1 MSLQLILGSS
11 GSGKSHRL
19 YEEVIRDS
27 MVNPSEKYIVIV
39 PEQFTMGTQEKL
51 VKMHPNHGVLNVD
64 IVSFPRL
71 AYKVFEELGVT
82 EKEVL
87 DDTGKS
93 LIIRKILEEKKDEL
107 VTFKKNIDKPG
118 FVEEVKSAVSEM
130 LQYGVTP
137 DRLAEAAENLQ
148 NPLLK
153 YKLQDMITVYDGFK
167 TYISGRYIA
176 SEEILEVL
184 CRVADRSRI
193 IRDSIVTLDGFTGF
207 TPIQYRL
214 LRILMECCHKITVA
228 LTMDS
233 AEKPNVL
240 DGLSNLFYL
249 SKNTIHKLYA
259 IADETGTAILPE
271 IIMEDREPVRLKGS
285 QGLIFLEKNIFRY
298 NGRVYSKADEAV
310 QIFEGNMPKNEI
322 AFAVGEIKR
331 LIMEK
336 GWHYNDFAIVSADI
350 ETYGEAV
357 VNILAQNRIPSFL
370 DYKRNIMG
378 NSAVSFL
385 RGALQVLEE
394 DFSYESV
401 FGFLKTGFT
410 DITREQADILEN
422 YCLAMGIRGFKRYDT
437 LWIRKSGEMERLE
450 LSMED
455 INLLRERLLGIFETF
470 RKEIKACETVL
481 DYCKALYNFM
491 VQERLEEKL
500 AKQAAFFAEC
510 GEMGRKGEYEQV
522 YGKIT
527 ALLDK
532 FVTLLGSEKM
542 KFKEFND
549 ILDAGFREIKV
560 GLIPQ
565 SADAVIIGDIE
576 RTRIENVKALF
587 FMGVNDGII
596 PKQAGSGGIISET
609 DKEILREN
617 EIELSMTE
625 REKVFIQKFYLYL
638 SMTKPSE
645 RLYLSYARICA
656 DGKARK
662 MSYLLISIRKLF
674 PNIRIMDEISQ
685 QNTLRLVQ
693 IPKNDMTWRYVHEF
707 LDEETANKLYG
718 DNYLTSVSAIESYSA
733 CAFAHFITY
742 GLRLHERELY
752 DIKATDI
759 GTLYHDT
766 LECFSKKLVS
776 LGKTFTDITE
786 EERKRLV
793 AESVMEVTT
802 DYGNTVLYSTKRNEY
817 MISRVIA
824 MADRT
829 VWAVGQQLSKGRFV
843 PVEFERGF
851 VLDNRVRGRIDRI
864 DTYDDGENMY
874 IKVVDYKTGDSDF
887 DLLDTYY
894 GLKIQLVTY
903 MNAAMALEKKKYPD
917 REIIPA
923 AMFYYNIK
931 NPIVDETEDIDAA
944 ILEKLRVKG
953 ILNDDLIVLNALDNA
968 REGKSLVVPVTYQ
981 KDGSVRESPDIL
993 TVEKMKQLTEYV
1005 QDYINLSMEEILKG
1019 DIAVKPYMKNK
1030 KTGCDY
1036 CDYRSICGFDEK
1048 MPGCK
1053 YDSLRNL
1060 SEEEVFKRIAERK
1073 RGEQRGTGVDK

>member
-1 MSLQLILGSS
+1 MSLQFILGSS
-11 GSGKSHRL
+11 GSGKSYRL
-19 YEEVIRDS
+19 YEEVIRES
-27 MVNPSEKYIVIV
+27 MEHPSENFIVIV
-39 PEQFTMGTQEKL
+39 PEQFTMGTQEKI

-71 AYKVFEELGVT
+71 AYKVFGELGVA

-118 FVEEVKSAVSEM
+118 FVEEIKSAVSEM

-137 DRLAEAAENLQ
+137 DRLAEAAGNLQ
-148 NPLLK
+148 NPLLR
-153 YKLQDMITVYDGFK
+153 YKLQDIVTVYDGFK
-167 TYISGRYIA
+167 SYISGKYIA

-184 CRVADRSRI
+184 CRVAERSEI
-193 IRDSIVTLDGFTGF
+193 IRNSTITLDGFTGF

-214 LRILMECCHKITVA
+214 LRILMGCCRKITVA
-228 LTMDS
+228 LTIDS
-233 AEKPNVL
+233 SEKINVL

-249 SKNTIHKLYA
+249 SKNTIHKLYT
-259 IADETGTAILPE
+259 IADETQTMILPE
-271 IIMEDREPVRLKGS
+271 TFMEDREPVRLRDSKG
-285 QGLIFLEKNIFRY
+285 LVFLEKNIFRY
-298 NGRVYSKADEAV
+298 DGRVYTGNDRAV
-310 QIFEGNMPKNEI
+310 RVFEGNMPKNEI

-331 LIMEK
+331 LVMEK
-336 GWHYNDFAIVSADI
+336 GWHYSDFAIVSADI

-357 VNILAQNRIPSFL
+357 VNVLAQNHIPSFL

-410 DITREQADILEN
+410 DMTREQADILEN
-422 YCLAMGIRGFKRYDT
+422 YCLAMGIRGYKRYNT
-437 LWIRKSGEMERLE
+437 LWIRKNREMEQLE

-455 INLLRERLLGIFETF
+455 INSLREQVLAVFDTF
-470 RKEIKACETVL
+470 REEIRECKTVL
-481 DYCKALYNFM
+481 DYCRALYHFM
-491 VQERLEEKL
+491 VRQRLEEKL
-500 AKQAAFFAEC
+500 AKQAAFFAEQ
-510 GEMGRKGEYEQV
+510 GEMSRKGEYEQV
-522 YGKIT
+522 YGKIVQ
-527 ALLDK
+527 LLDK
-532 FVTLLGSEKM
+532 FVTLLGDEKM
-542 KFKEFND
+542 SFQEFND

-565 SADAVIIGDIE
+565 AADAVIIGDIE
-576 RTRIENVKALF
+576 RTRIENIKALF

-596 PKQAGSGGIISET
+596 PRQAAGGGIISET

-617 EIELSMTE
+617 QIELSMTE

-638 SMTKPSE
+638 SMTKPSD

-656 DGKARK
+656 DGRARK

-674 PNIRIMDEISQ
+674 PDIRIMDGVSQ

-693 IPKNDMTWRYVHEF
+693 IPKSDVTWRYVQEF

-752 DIKATDI
+752 DIKAADI

-766 LECFSKKLVS
+766 LECFSEKLVS

-786 EERKRLV
+786 EERKHLV
-793 AESVMEVTT
+793 AESVMQVTT
-802 DYGNTVLYSTKRNEY
+802 DYGNTVLYSTSRNEY

-824 MADRT
+824 MTDRT
-829 VWAVGQQLSKGRFV
+829 VWAVGEQLSKGRFV
-843 PVEFERGF
+843 PMEFERGF

-864 DTYDDGENMY
+864 DTYDDGENLY
-874 IKVVDYKTGDSDF
+874 VKVVDYKTGDSDF
-887 DLLDTYY
+887 DLPDTYY

-903 MNAAMALEKKKYPD
+903 MNAALALEKKKYPD
-917 REIIPA
+917 RKIIPA

-931 NPIVDETEDIDAA
+931 NPIVDEAEDIDAA

-953 ILNDDLIVLNALDNA
+953 ILNDDLMVLEALDSA
-968 REGKSLVVPVTYQ
+968 KEGKSLVIPVTYQ
-981 KDGSVRESPDIL
+981 KDGSVRESPDVFTL
-993 TVEKMKQLTEYV
+993 EKMKQLTEYV
-1005 QDYINLSMEEILKG
+1005 RDYINLSMEEILKG
-1019 DIAVKPYMKNK
+1019 DIAVKPYMKDK

-1036 CDYRSICGFDEK
+1036 CGYRSICGFDEK
-1048 MPGCK
+1048 IPGCK
-1053 YDSLRNL
+1053 YNSLRNL
-1060 SEEEVFKRIAERK
+1060 SEEEVFKRIAEGK
-1073 RGEQRGTGVDK
+1073 RGE

>member
-19 YEEVIRDS
+19 YEDVIHDS
-27 MVNPSEKYIVIV
+27 MAHPSENYIVIV
-39 PEQFTMGTQEKL
+39 PEQFTMGTQEKI

-82 EKEVL
+82 GKEVL

-93 LIIRKILEEKKDEL
+93 LIIRKILEEKKEQL

-148 NPLLK
+148 NPLLR

-167 TYISGRYIA
+167 SYISGRYIA

-184 CRVADRSRI
+184 CRVAQRSHM
-193 IRDSIVTLDGFTGF
+193 IRNSIVTLDGFTGF

-214 LRILMECCHKITVA
+214 LRILMECCKKITVT

-233 AEKPNVL
+233 AEKPNVQ

-249 SKNTIHKLYA
+249 SKNTIHKLYP
-259 IADETGTAILPE
+259 IADETETAILPE
-271 IIMEDREPVRLKGS
+271 IILDDKKPVRLKNS
-285 QGLIFLEKNIFRY
+285 EGLIFLEKNIFRY
-298 NGRVYSKADEAV
+298 HGSVYTGADDAV
-310 QIFEGNMPKNEI
+310 RIFEGNMPKNEI
-322 AFAVGEIKR
+322 AFAAGEIKR
-331 LIMEK
+331 LVMEK
-336 GWHYNDFAIVSADI
+336 GWHYSDFAIVSADI
-350 ETYGEAV
+350 ETYGESV
-357 VNILAQNRIPSFL
+357 VNVLAQNHIPSFL
-370 DYKRNIMG
+370 DYKRNILG

-385 RGALQVLEE
+385 RGALQVLGE

-410 DITREQADILEN
+410 DFTREQADLLEN
-422 YCLAMGIRGFKRYDT
+422 YCLALGIRGFKRYDA
-437 LWIRKSGEMERLE
+437 LWIRKNREMEQME

-455 INLLRERLLGIFETF
+455 INALREQLLGIFETF
-470 RKEIKACETVL
+470 RKEIKASRTVL

-500 AKQAAFFAEC
+500 AGQAAFFAEH
-510 GEMGRKGEYEQV
+510 GELGRKGEYEQV

-532 FVTLLGSEKM
+532 FVTLLGNEEMS
-542 KFKEFND
+542 FKEFND

-576 RTRIENVKALF
+576 RTRIENIKALF

-596 PKQAGSGGIISET
+596 PKQAGSSGIISEA

-617 EIELSMTE
+617 QIELSMTE

-638 SMTKPSE
+638 NMTKPSE

-674 PNIRIMDEISQ
+674 PNVRIMDEVSQ
-685 QNTLRLVQ
+685 QNTLRLVE
-693 IPKNDMTWRYVHEF
+693 IPKSGITWNYVQEF
-707 LDEETANKLYG
+707 LDEETANRLYG
-718 DNYLTSVSAIESYSA
+718 DDYLTSVSAIESYSA

-742 GLRLHERELY
+742 GLHLHERELY
-752 DIKATDI
+752 DIKASDI

-766 LECFSKKLVS
+766 LERFSEKLVS
-776 LGKTFTDITE
+776 LGKTFTDIAE
-786 EERKRLV
+786 EERRQLV
-793 AESVMEVTT
+793 AESVMEIST
-802 DYGNTVLYSTKRNEY
+802 DYGNTVLYSTRRNEY

-829 VWAVGQQLSKGRFV
+829 VWAVGKQLSQGKFT

-851 VLDNRVRGRIDRI
+851 ILDNRVRGRIDRI
-864 DTYDDGENMY
+864 DTYDDGKNVY
-874 IKVVDYKTGDSDF
+874 VKVVDYKTGESDF
-887 DLLDTYY
+887 DLLDAYY

-903 MNAAMALEKKKYPD
+903 MNAAVALEKKKYPD
-917 REIIPA
+917 REIVPA

-931 NPIVDETEDIDAA
+931 NPIVDETEDIDRA

-953 ILNDDLIVLNALDNA
+953 ILNDNLTILDALDSA
-968 REGKSLVVPVTYQ
+968 KEGKSLVIPVTYQ
-981 KDGSVRESPDIL
+981 KDGSVRESQDIF
-993 TVEKMKQLTEYV
+993 TMEKMKQLTEYV
-1005 QDYINLSMEEILKG
+1005 KEYVNRSMEDILKG
-1019 DIAVKPYMKNK
+1019 DITVKPYMKDK

-1048 MPGCK
+1048 IPGCK
-1053 YDSLRNL
+1053 YEGLQNL
-1060 SEEEVFKRIAERK
+1060 SEEEIFHRIAKGK
-1073 RGEQRGTGVDK
+1073 RGE

>member
-19 YEEVIRDS
+19 YGEVIRDS
-27 MVNPSEKYIVIV
+27 MENPAKNYIVIV

-64 IVSFPRL
+64 IVSFVRL
-71 AYKVFEELGVT
+71 AYKVFEELGVGD
-82 EKEVL
+82 KEVL

-93 LIIRKILEEKKDEL
+93 LIVRKILEEKKDEL

-118 FVEEVKSAVSEM
+118 FVEEVKSAISEM
-130 LQYGVTP
+130 LQYGVAP
-137 DRLAEAAENLQ
+137 ERLCEAAENIK

-153 YKLQDMITVYDGFK
+153 YKLQDMVTVFEGFK
-167 TYISGRYIA
+167 SYISGKYIA

-184 CRVADRSRI
+184 CRVAHRSRM
-193 IRDSIVTLDGFTGF
+193 IRDSVVTLDGFTGF

-214 LRILMECCHKITVA
+214 IRILMECCGKLTVTLTIDSTEKI
-228 LTMDS
+228 
-233 AEKPNVL
+233 NVQ

-249 SKNTIHKLYA
+249 SKNTAHKLYE
-259 IADETGTAILPE
+259 IADETGTTVLPAVFT
-271 IIMEDREPVRLKGS
+271 EDTKPFRLKDS
-285 QGLIFLEKNIFRY
+285 EGLVFLEKNIFRY
-298 NGRVYSKADEAV
+298 NGAVYTRSDEAV
-310 QIFEGNMPKNEI
+310 QIFGGNMPKNEV

-331 LIMEK
+331 LVMEK
-336 GWHYNDFAIVSADI
+336 GWRYSDFAIVSADI
-350 ETYGEAV
+350 GTYGEAV
-357 VNILAQNRIPSFL
+357 VNILAQNGIPSFL

-378 NSAVSFL
+378 NGAVNCI
-385 RGALQVLEE
+385 RMALSVLEE

-401 FGFLKTGFT
+401 FGFLRTGFT
-410 DITREQADILEN
+410 DITREQTDILEN
-422 YCLAMGIRGFKRYDT
+422 YCLAMGIKGFKRYNT
-437 LWIRKSGEMERLE
+437 LWIRKNREMEQLAM
-450 LSMED
+450 SMEE
-455 INLLRERLLGIFETF
+455 INGLRTRVVEIFTVF
-470 RKEIKACETVL
+470 REEIRSSKTVL
-481 DYCKALYNFM
+481 DYCKALYRFM

-500 AKQAAFFAEC
+500 AARAAFFSQS
-510 GEMGRKGEYEQV
+510 GELSKKGEYEQV

-532 FVTLLGSEKM
+532 FVTLLGGEKM
-542 KFKEFND
+542 SFREFND
-549 ILDAGFREIKV
+549 ILDAGFGEIKV

-609 DKEILREN
+609 DKEILKEN
-617 EIELSMTE
+617 RIELSMTE

-638 SMTKPSE
+638 NMTKPSE
-645 RLYLSYARICA
+645 RLYLSYSRIMS
-656 DGKARK
+656 DGRARK
-662 MSYLLISIRKLF
+662 MSYLLISIRKMF
-674 PNIRIMDEISQ
+674 PNVAIMNEESRQ
-685 QNTLRLVQ
+685 KTLRLVR
-693 IPKNDMTWRYVHEF
+693 IPKSSITWEYAGEV
-707 LDEETANKLYG
+707 LDGGIAKRLYG
-718 DNYLTSVSAIESYSA
+718 DAYLTSVSAIESYSA

-742 GLRLHERELY
+742 GLRLNERERY
-752 DIKATDI
+752 DIKASDI

-776 LGKTFTDITE
+776 AGKTFTDITE
-786 EERKRLV
+786 EERKSLI
-793 AESVMEVTT
+793 AESVLEVTT

-829 VWAVGQQLSKGRFV
+829 VWAVGKQLSKGKFV
-843 PVEFERGF
+843 PEEFERGF
-851 VLDNRVRGRIDRI
+851 VLDGRVRGRIDRI
-864 DTYDDGENMY
+864 DTYNDGENLY
-874 IKVVDYKTGDSDF
+874 VKVVDYKTGESDF

-903 MNAAMALEKKKYPD
+903 MNAAVELEKKKYPG
-917 REIIPA
+917 RNIIPA

-931 NPIVDETEDIDAA
+931 NPIVDETEDIDGA

-953 ILNDDLIVLNALDNA
+953 ILNDDLTVLDALDDTK
-968 REGKSLVVPVTYQ
+968 EGKSLVIPVTYQ
-981 KDGSVRESPDIL
+981 KDGNVRENSGIF
-993 TVEKMKQLTEYV
+993 TVEKMKILTDYV
-1005 QDYINLSMEEILKG
+1005 QDYVNRSMEEILQG
-1019 DIAVKPYMKNK
+1019 NIRVKPYMKDK
-1030 KTGCDY
+1030 RTGCDY

-1048 MPGCK
+1048 VPDCK
-1053 YDSLRNL
+1053 YNSLRNL
-1060 SEEEVFKRIAERK
+1060 SEEEIFLGMAKGK
-1073 RGEQRGTGVDK
+1073 RGE